1 MLVEQAGWVVPVRV
15 SKSWLRKAGPR
26 KGAGPS
32 KFRAIRNTVDG
43 EAFDSKLEAK
53 RWSILKTLVMAGH
66 VTDLKRQVS
75 YDLTVNGLLICRY
88 VADFTYL
95 LHGVPVVNDAKGVR
109 TREYRIKKKLM
120 QACHGITILE
130 TS

>member
-1 MLVEQAGWVVPVRV
+1 MPVRV
-15 SKSWLRKAGPR
+15 SKSWLRKGGVR

-43 EAFDSKLEAK
+43 ESFDSKLEAK
-53 RWSILKTLVMAGH
+53 RWAILKILVMAGH

-75 YDLTVNGLLICRY
+75 FDLIVNGLLIGRY

-95 LHGVPVVNDAKGVR
+95 LHGEPVVNDAKGVR
-109 TREYRIKKKLM
+109 TPVYRLKKKLM
-120 QACHGITILE
+120 QACHGISIYE